1 MERVPLS
8 VAWRSPMLTKAW
20 QGAVQR
26 EARRCKAQRAR
37 CWPGA
42 LLQRTACAQ
51 GRGTMG
57 RAGGGCWAAALTQGL
72 CYFAAICGF
81 LRC

>member
-8 VAWRSPMLTKAW
+8 VAWKSPMLTKAW

-26 EARRCKAQRAR
+26 EARRRKSQRVR

-57 RAGGGCWAAALTQGL
+57 RAGGGGAGRQRSPKGSATLLPSVAS
-72 CYFAAICGF
+72 
-81 LRC
+81 